1 MSEVKDTTLPVA
13 FSEAQGRFEQWRG
26 CKRPRSRIPEELWS
40 LAVGLAR
47 EHGVNRTARALRLDY
62 YTLKRRLDG
71 AAASEKAAADFIE
84 VFPVEMVPRGSEWTM
99 ELESGTGAQMR
110 MRVKGSDVP
119 DLAALVYAF
128 RSSGV

>member
-1 MSEVKDTTLPVA
+1 MSRVKDPTLAVA
-13 FSEAQGRFEQWRG
+13 FSEVQGRFEQWRG
-26 CKRPRSRIPEELWS
+26 CKRPRARIPEELWS

-62 YTLKRRLDG
+62 YTLKRRLD
-71 AAASEKAAADFIE
+71 ATPDPEKSAPDFIE

-110 MRVKGSDVP
+110 MRVKGSDVG

-128 RSSGV
+128 RSSEV

>member
-1 MSEVKDTTLPVA
+1 MSRGTDTLLPVA
-13 FSEAQGRFEQWRG
+13 FFEAQGRFEQWRSS
-26 CKRPRSRIPEELWS
+26 KRPRARIPDELWT

-62 YTLKRRLDG
+62 YTLKRRLEAPSD
-71 AAASEKAAADFIE
+71 SENKAADFIE
-84 VFPVEMVPRGSEWTM
+84 VFPVEMVPRGSEWTL

-128 RSSGV
+128 RSSEG